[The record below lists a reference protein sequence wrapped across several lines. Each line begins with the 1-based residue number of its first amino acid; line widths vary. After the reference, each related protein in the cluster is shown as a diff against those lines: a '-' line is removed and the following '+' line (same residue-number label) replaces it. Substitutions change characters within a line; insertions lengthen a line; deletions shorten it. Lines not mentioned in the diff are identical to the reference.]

1 MVVLCLAAALVAAE
15 EMVDLET
22 LTRIRAEG
30 LGNSNVMEL
39 ATELMDGIGPRVTGS
54 TNMKLAGEW
63 AVTRLNSFGLSNARL
78 EKWGPFGRGWEYQE
92 CSVRMLSPDPAQLT
106 ALPEAWTP
114 GTKGAVRGEAVRVRA
129 TSKEDLDKYKG
140 KLAGRVVLFGE
151 IPEIK
156 LHEKAESE
164 RYDAKSL
171 AELADFEIERPP
183 RYDREA
189 YRKRRELRR
198 IADRFFAG
206 EKALAVVS
214 PSRRDGLVLAV
225 QAASGSWKEGDAAP
239 LPGLVM
245 GIEHFG
251 RVARLLERGVKV
263 ELELD
268 VQTRF
273 LDSDPMQA
281 NVVAEIPGTDRSGEV
296 VMLGAHLDSWH
307 GGTGATDNG
316 AGAVATMEAARI
328 LKAIGVAP
336 RRTIRI
342 ALWSGEEQGLF
353 GSRAYVAQHFA
364 TRPEPRDADPKGPPE
379 YSRRKT
385 WPITPKPEH
394 GRFSAYFNLDN
405 GSGRIRGIYAEQNAA
420 AVPIFESWIAPL
432 KDLGVTT
439 VTMRNTTGTDHE
451 AFDEVGLPG
460 FQFIQDDLEYESRT
474 HHSNVDT
481 YERLVAEDLK
491 QASVVI
497 AAFVWQAATRP
508 EVLPRKPMPTEPKKK
523 DTKRDD
529 D

>member
-1 MVVLCLAAALVAAE
+1 
-15 EMVDLET
+15 
-22 LTRIRAEG
+22 
-30 LGNSNVMEL
+30 
-39 ATELMDGIGPRVTGS
+39 
-54 TNMKLAGEW
+54 
-63 AVTRLNSFGLSNARL
+63 
-78 EKWGPFGRGWEYQE
+78 
-92 CSVRMLSPDPAQLT
+92 
-106 ALPEAWTP
+106 
-114 GTKGAVRGEAVRVRA
+114 
-129 TSKEDLDKYKG
+129 
-140 KLAGRVVLFGE
+140 
-151 IPEIK
+151 
-156 LHEKAESE
+156 
-164 RYDAKSL
+164 
-171 AELADFEIERPP
+171 
-183 RYDREA
+183 
-189 YRKRRELRR
+189 
-198 IADRFFAG
+198 
-206 EKALAVVS
+206 
-214 PSRRDGLVLAV
+214 
-225 QAASGSWKEGDAAP
+225 
-239 LPGLVM
+239 
-245 GIEHFG
+245 
-251 RVARLLERGVKV
+251 
-263 ELELD
+263 
-268 VQTRF
+268 
-273 LDSDPMQA
+273 MQA